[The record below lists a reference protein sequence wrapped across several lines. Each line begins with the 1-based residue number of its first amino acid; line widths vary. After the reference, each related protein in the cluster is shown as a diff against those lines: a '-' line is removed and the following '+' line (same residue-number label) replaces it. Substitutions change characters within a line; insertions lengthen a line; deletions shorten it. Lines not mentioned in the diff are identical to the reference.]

1 MQLQLAGRKELVS
14 FSNYGH
20 MATSGW
26 TMQGCPVLWRLAH
39 TGSVCYRMGSSTIVI
54 PMSLYVSPI
63 RPITLCHVYIRKMLI
78 IQYIL
83 CYKFVATRS
92 SCICFVII

>member
-14 FSNYGH
+14 FSNHGH

-26 TMQGCPVLWRLAH
+26 TMQGCPVLWRRVH
-39 TGSVCYRMGSSTIVI
+39 VGSVCYRMGSSTIVI

-63 RPITLCHVYIRKMLI
+63 RPITLCHAGVA
-78 IQYIL
+78 QCIL